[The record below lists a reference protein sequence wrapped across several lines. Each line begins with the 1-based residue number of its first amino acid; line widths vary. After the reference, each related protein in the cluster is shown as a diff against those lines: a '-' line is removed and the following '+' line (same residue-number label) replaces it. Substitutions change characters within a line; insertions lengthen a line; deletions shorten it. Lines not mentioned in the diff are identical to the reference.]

1 MGSTDVE
8 GRARPA
14 GRASVARVGGVVGS
28 LALVSWL
35 VVTGS
40 SAVFTDATDSTGN
53 SFTAGDID
61 LVDDDAGSALFTVS
75 DMEPGQSVSD
85 CIEVTYQGSIP
96 DPSGVVVYSGGF
108 ADSGTFGTFL
118 NLTVEEGTGGS
129 FGDCT
134 GFVPDGA
141 PIASDTLTG
150 FDGTFVDY
158 ASGAG
163 TWDPAGTPES
173 KAYRITVQLDPAAD
187 DTQQGASVSGLTLT
201 WEIQS

>member
-1 MGSTDVE
+1 MHSSDDD
-8 GRARPA
+8 GRSRPL
-14 GRASVARVGGVVGS
+14 RPASVARVGGVVGS

-35 VVTGS
+35 VVSGS
-40 SAVFTDATDSTGN
+40 SAVFTDATDSAGN

-61 LVDDDAGSALFTVS
+61 LVDDDTGSALFTVAA
-75 DMEPGQSVSD
+75 MEPGQAVSD

-96 DPSGVVVYSGGF
+96 DPSGVVVYSGGY
-108 ADSGTFGTFL
+108 ADSGTLGTFL
-118 NLTVEEGTGGS
+118 NLTVEEGTGGA

-134 GFVPDGA
+134 GFVPDG
-141 PIASDTLTG
+141 PSIVSDTLAG

-163 TWDPAGTPES
+163 SWDPAGTPES
-173 KAYRITVQLDPAAD
+173 KTYRITVGLDPSAD
-187 DTQQGASVSGLTLT
+187 DSQQGASVSGLTLT